1 MVDFETLD
9 IYPVQKMNRAYSVR
23 DYWVELDYNDS
34 EIELDVYYLPGN
46 V

>member
-1 MVDFETLD
+1 MDFETLD

-23 DYWVELDYNDS
+23 DYWVDLDYNDS
-34 EIELDVYYLPGN
+34 EIEIDVYYLPGN